1 MIENTVSHLQNL
13 LFTRVQRETT
23 TLQFNIFN
31 KRKRHISENNAHS
44 RTESLKV
51 KRQKTKSTYF
61 VNNQRL

>member
-31 KRKRHISENNAHS
+31 KRKRHINENNARS

>member
-1 MIENTVSHLQNL
+1 MTENTVSHLQNL

-23 TLQFNIFN
+23 TLQVNIFN
-31 KRKRHISENNAHS
+31 KRKRRINENNARS

>member
-1 MIENTVSHLQNL
+1 MSHLQNL

-31 KRKRHISENNAHS
+31 KRKRHINENNARS

-51 KRQKTKSTYF
+51 KRKKTKSTYF